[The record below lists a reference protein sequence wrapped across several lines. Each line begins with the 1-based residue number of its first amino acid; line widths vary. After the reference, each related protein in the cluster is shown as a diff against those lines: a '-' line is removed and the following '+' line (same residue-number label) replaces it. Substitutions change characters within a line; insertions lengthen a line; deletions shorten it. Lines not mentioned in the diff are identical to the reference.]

1 MTNPT
6 IALLT
11 DFGTR
16 DPYVG
21 IMKAVIRRIAPQA
34 TCIDLTHEIRPQNVR
49 QAAFTLLQCYPYL
62 PAGTIFLCVVDPGV
76 GSSRKP
82 VVASAGGYHFFAP
95 DNGLLTYALDELGD
109 AQLATLT
116 NPAYQ
121 LPQISN
127 TFHGRDI
134 FAPAAA
140 HLATGVPL
148 TEFGPSLERLVRQM
162 SPSLKTE
169 PGRITGQVL
178 YADHFG
184 NIITSIG
191 QLQWLDEH
199 TLQLNPRIGKNASPL
214 HFGAGNVE
222 IQLKDQRLIGIHH
235 RYSEVVANNLVA
247 LVDSNGYLEIARNQ
261 GSAAAGIAINGNEPV
276 TITLKD

>member
-1 MTNPT
+1 MTNST

-16 DPYVG
+16 DTYVG
-21 IMKAVIRRIAPQA
+21 IMKAVIQRIAPQA
-34 TCIDLTHEIRPQNVR
+34 NCIDLTHDIRPQNVR
-49 QAAFTLLQCYPYL
+49 QAAFTLLQTYRYFP
-62 PAGTIFLCVVDPGV
+62 PATVFLCVVDPGV
-76 GSSRKP
+76 GSNRKP
-82 VVASAGGYHFFAP
+82 IAVSAGGYHFVAP
-95 DNGLLTYALDELGD
+95 DNGLLTYVLDDLGGPHIVS
-109 AQLATLT
+109 LS

-121 LPQISN
+121 LPQVSN

-140 HLATGVPL
+140 HLVTGVSL
-148 TEFGPSLERLVRQM
+148 TEFGPPVDRLVRQM

-178 YADHFG
+178 YTDHFG

-191 QLQWLDEH
+191 QLRWVDEH
-199 TLQLNPRIGKNASPL
+199 TLELNPRLGKNASRLRFP
-214 HFGAGNVE
+214 ANAVE
-222 IQLKDQRLIGIHH
+222 IQFKDQHLTGVHH
-235 RYSEVVANNLVA
+235 RYSEVPPTSLVA

-261 GSAAAGIAINGNEPV
+261 GSAAAGVAIYGNEPV
-276 TITLKD
+276 SITLKD